1 MIRSRILIVVGLCV
15 VLAVAAMLAAAFLVL
30 NPHRMY
36 PCAPQSMVQRSQI
49 SSTQFD
55 AMTEF
60 NLPQNRSP
68 NAITVST
75 DGSVWFA
82 ELGVPALGHL
92 YPANGTLVEY
102 RLPFGYPPASSISQE
117 GGCFDWTDTWG
128 ITIWNGT
135 VWASDQDN
143 GSLVG
148 LHPASDTFESIKLSS
163 TSMPYTL
170 VAGPDGH
177 LWFTDLSQP
186 ARIGDVNPGTHSV
199 SYYYLPSGA
208 RSASAY
214 LLFQNA
220 TLGYV
225 LSIFPYTGG
234 AQLFSFDPSATNPSF
249 VTVGGNLARLGS
261 QSTVGNSSVPS
272 AQGPSTPTSIA
283 VGEGGLWLAV
293 HSSSDMAFFNATA
306 GRWVLYPTST
316 VPYIAYT
323 LPYFDVSNGS
333 AIWFNE
339 HYGNRLGEICC
350 HGGALT
356 EYSFSNPPAR
366 EGTQIDNALTIT
378 QAQDRVWFTEWTAN
392 IVGFASSSYAPSF
405 SIKPESAND
414 TTIAV
419 RPGATTH
426 IQVEVSGSS
435 STPLSLRFSDS
446 EQPSGTPRNINF
458 SVGQAQIS
466 ALSGTQQFA
475 ISVRVS
481 TETPPGPYMALV
493 TVTDGLVSRSIYV
506 AIDVV

>member
-1 MIRSRILIVVGLCV
+1 MVRPRILLVVGVCV
-15 VLAVAAMLAAAFLVL
+15 AIALAGVSATAFLVL
-30 NPHRMY
+30 NSRQAY
-36 PCAPQSMVQRSQI
+36 PCGPQSMVQKSQV
-49 SSTQFD
+49 SSDQFD
-55 AMTEF
+55 AITEF
-60 NLPQNRSP
+60 NLPQDRSP
-68 NAITVST
+68 NAITVSP

-92 YPANGTLVEY
+92 YPVNGTLVEY
-102 RLPFGYPPASSISQE
+102 RLPFRYPPASSISAE

-128 ITIWNGT
+128 IAIWRGM

-148 LHPASDTFESIKLSS
+148 LHAGNDTFETIQLSS

-170 VAGPDGH
+170 VTGPDGH

-186 ARIGDVNPGTHSV
+186 ARLGDVDPTTHRV
-199 SYYYLPSGA
+199 SYHYLPSGA
-208 RSASAY
+208 NSASAY

-234 AQLFSFDPSATNPSF
+234 AQLFSFDPSATSLSF
-249 VTVGGNLARLGS
+249 ETVGGSLTHLGS
-261 QSTVGNSSVPS
+261 SGTAGNSSVPS
-272 AQGPSTPTSIA
+272 AQGPSTPTSVA

-306 GRWVLYPTST
+306 GRWILYPTST

-333 AIWFNE
+333 VIWFNE

-350 HGGALT
+350 HGGELT
-356 EYSFSNPPAR
+356 EYSFSDPPAT

-378 QAQDRVWFTEWTAN
+378 QVQDRVWFTEWTAN
-392 IVGFASSSYAPSF
+392 VVGFASTSYVPSF
-405 SIKPESAND
+405 SIEPESEND

-419 RPGATTH
+419 QRGATTQ
-426 IQVEVSGSS
+426 IQVAVSGNSS
-435 STPLSLRFSDS
+435 EPLSFRFSDS
-446 EQPSGTPRNINF
+446 EQPSGTPKNINF
-458 SVGQAQIS
+458 SAGQADIS
-466 ALSGTQQFA
+466 AFSGAQHFA
-475 ISVRVS
+475 ISIRVS

-493 TVTDGLVSRSIYV
+493 TVTDGLVSRSVYIE
-506 AIDVV
+506 IDVV